1 MTHRLFCLTRLAAAI
16 ALALGASLPATAGLY
31 DGAADATALE
41 AAFAGWQT
49 LKKESDSLWWA
60 GSISIRMP
68 DWGDWFNQGDSTSSF
83 VILFPQGWVADW
95 LASADADLGAAGA
108 PVYLGSQTLRLG
120 AGFDTWRDFVIGYT
134 LASPFPR
141 VEYDGQASGQPA
153 VEPVR
158 AGGGVIDTAGHDFGI
173 HGRITA
179 HEVLVKQGAG
189 TLRVTNSGNVW
200 LAAPVVAQGRL
211 SGDAPSLDTDIHV
224 GSGAQ
229 LEFVQAVDA
238 IHARSVSGDGDVVKR
253 GAATLTLDAPQSFAG
268 TLRLEEG
275 RLALGAAASLESAR
289 EVDVAAAA
297 TLDLRARTQPTR
309 LRLLTGAGNVEL
321 GDGDLWLRGA
331 DRWMS
336 GVDDGP
342 DVFDG
347 SLSGAGRLVIDALAD
362 VELRGNNSQARGTR
376 VEGTLRAGRD
386 TSLGAAQRALELRGG
401 RLVATRGFTLRRA
414 IDSTGDS
421 VIDTGA
427 HGLVLDAALSGSGS
441 LLKAG
446 SGSLMLTRAGRY
458 EGNLHVAG
466 TLALRGAGSTGAGSR
481 LLLGAGA
488 RFDISQ
494 ADGARA
500 VAGLDS
506 MESDSRVLLGGNALH
521 LDVADHAYYGG
532 RMDGSGDLVKTGAGT
547 QWLYGAGDFSGTT
560 RVREGVL
567 EALPQSVGTRVVN
580 DAVVRMHVG
589 AGGAQAWSGEL
600 SGSGRFVK
608 TGGGL
613 LWLRGGNTQA
623 KVVVEGGAL
632 AGRSASL
639 GGDIDVEHGAGV
651 AFYIDGNDTH
661 SGRIAGAGT
670 LYSYGDGVLTL
681 AGSYSHSGGT
691 AVSNTLRIDSDA
703 RLGAAEG
710 ALLLAGGTL
719 QAQADMTLN
728 RHVALG
734 VDGGRIDTDGHDIVL
749 NGDVTGPGG
758 LTKTGDGRLTLA
770 GAYSYAGLTLVEAG
784 ELSLT
789 GVLDGSFEVMA
800 GARLTASGVVGGDI
814 ISSGGDIVIGSS
826 GVRAGSII
834 LGGTMTFN
842 IAASGAGSAMLSAG
856 SLSIGSGAAI
866 RVQAD
871 DLFLRPGGQ
880 ITLLAAGGISV
891 LDAGSIRLDD
901 RLVAAGY
908 SVSVSDAALT
918 LVAAPV
924 PEPSQ
929 LALLL
934 AGLGLAG
941 WRARRRMAG

>member
-16 ALALGASLPATAGLY
+16 ALALGAPLPATAGLY

-49 LKKESDSLWWA
+49 LKKESDALWWA

-68 DWGDWFNQGDSTSSF
+68 GWGDWFNQGDSTSRF
-83 VILFPQGWVADW
+83 VILLPQGWAADW
-95 LASADADLGAAGA
+95 LASADADLGA
-108 PVYLGSQTLRLG
+108 

-134 LASPFPR
+134 LASRFPR
-141 VEYDGQASGQPA
+141 VEYDGQASGQPV

-179 HEVLVKQGAG
+179 HEVLAKQGAG

-211 SGDAPSLDTDIHV
+211 SGDAASLDTDIHV

-238 IHARSVSGDGDVVKR
+238 THARSVSGDGDVVKR
-253 GAATLTLDAPQSFAG
+253 GAAALTLDAPQSFAG

-275 RLALGAAASLESAR
+275 RLALGAEASLERAR

-362 VELRGNNSQARGTR
+362 VELRGDNSQVRGTR
-376 VEGTLRAGRD
+376 VEGTLRTGRGA
-386 TSLGAAQRALELRGG
+386 SLGAAQRALELRGG

-414 IDSTGDS
+414 VDSAGDS
-421 VIDTGA
+421 VVDTAA

-446 SGSLMLTRAGRY
+446 SGSLTLTRAGRY

-500 VAGLDS
+500 VAASTPTD
-506 MESDSRVLLGGNALH
+506 
-521 LDVADHAYYGG
+521 
-532 RMDGSGDLVKTGAGT
+532 
-547 QWLYGAGDFSGTT
+547 TT
-560 RVREGVL
+560 
-567 EALPQSVGTRVVN
+567 SC
-580 DAVVRMHVG
+580 
-589 AGGAQAWSGEL
+589 S
-600 SGSGRFVK
+600 
-608 TGGGL
+608 
-613 LWLRGGNTQA
+613 
-623 KVVVEGGAL
+623 
-632 AGRSASL
+632 
-639 GGDIDVEHGAGV
+639 
-651 AFYIDGNDTH
+651 
-661 SGRIAGAGT
+661 
-670 LYSYGDGVLTL
+670 
-681 AGSYSHSGGT
+681 T
-691 AVSNTLRIDSDA
+691 A
-703 RLGAAEG
+703 
-710 ALLLAGGTL
+710 
-719 QAQADMTLN
+719 M
-728 RHVALG
+728 
-734 VDGGRIDTDGHDIVL
+734 
-749 NGDVTGPGG
+749 
-758 LTKTGDGRLTLA
+758 
-770 GAYSYAGLTLVEAG
+770 
-784 ELSLT
+784 
-789 GVLDGSFEVMA
+789 
-800 GARLTASGVVGGDI
+800 
-814 ISSGGDIVIGSS
+814 
-826 GVRAGSII
+826 
-834 LGGTMTFN
+834 
-842 IAASGAGSAMLSAG
+842 
-856 SLSIGSGAAI
+856 
-866 RVQAD
+866 
-871 DLFLRPGGQ
+871 
-880 ITLLAAGGISV
+880 
-891 LDAGSIRLDD
+891 
-901 RLVAAGY
+901 
-908 SVSVSDAALT
+908 
-918 LVAAPV
+918 
-924 PEPSQ
+924 
-929 LALLL
+929 
-934 AGLGLAG
+934 
-941 WRARRRMAG
+941 